1 MNESTKQL
9 MNESIRPII
18 RQAYVEA
25 YNDALDTVV
34 KVYSNILEKLPKE
47 ALEKISGEY
56 VYKDIIENVPKLKL
70 KADIFEGD
78 INVQNV

>member
-1 MNESTKQL
+1 MTENTKQVFDKAF
-9 MNESIRPII
+9 RPIL

-25 YNDALDTVV
+25 YNDALDAVV
-34 KVYSNILEKLPKE
+34 RVYSNILEKLPKE
-47 ALEKISGEY
+47 ALEKVSGEY

-78 INVQNV
+78 VNVQNV

>member
-1 MNESTKQL
+1 MNESTKML
-9 MNESIRPII
+9 MDEAIRPIL
-18 RQAYVEA
+18 RRTYVEA
-25 YNDALDTVV
+25 YNDALDAVV
-34 KVYSNILEKLPKE
+34 RVYSNILEKLPKE
-47 ALEKISGEY
+47 ALEKVSGEY

>member
-1 MNESTKQL
+1 MTENTKQVL
-9 MNESIRPII
+9 DKAFRPIL

-25 YNDALDTVV
+25 YNDALDAVV
-34 KVYSNILEKLPKE
+34 RVYSNILEKLPKE
-47 ALEKISGEY
+47 ALEKVSGEY

-78 INVQNV
+78 VNVQNV

>member
-1 MNESTKQL
+1 MTENTKQVFDKAF
-9 MNESIRPII
+9 RPIL

-25 YNDALDTVV
+25 HNDALDTVV
-34 KVYSNILEKLPKE
+34 RVYSNILEKLPKE

-70 KADIFEGD
+70 KVDVFEGD

>member
-1 MNESTKQL
+1 MTENTKL
-9 MNESIRPII
+9 VFDKAIRPIL

-25 YNDALDTVV
+25 YNDALDAVV
-34 KVYSNILEKLPKE
+34 RVYSNILEKLPKE
-47 ALEKISGEY
+47 ALEKVSGEY

-70 KADIFEGD
+70 KADVFEGD

>member
-1 MNESTKQL
+1 MNESTKTL
-9 MNESIRPII
+9 MDEAIRPIL

-25 YNDALDTVV
+25 YNDAIDAVV
-34 KVYSNILEKLPKE
+34 RVYSNILEKLPKE
-47 ALEKISGEY
+47 ALEKVSGEF

-70 KADIFEGD
+70 NADAIEGD